1 MKVLV
6 TGAAG
11 FVGRN
16 LCVELAR
23 RADVDLLRFDLDTPA
38 RGLDEGLAQ
47 AEVVFHLAGVNR
59 PDNVE
64 EFHKGNAELT
74 RRICAKLIA
83 LGHKPK
89 LVLSSSIQAEQENPY
104 GLSKRVAEESIRAYT
119 EKTSA
124 PGVVY
129 RLKNLFGKWC
139 RPNYNSV
146 TATFCHNIA
155 NGLPIQ
161 ISDPANVV
169 ELTYIDD
176 VVAAFLA
183 ELSDKRPGFRMA
195 DTLPSHGTN
204 LGELAAL
211 VQGFRDSR
219 QTLLLPDLSRPFV
232 RALYATYL
240 SYLPTDGFAY
250 GLDVKTDPRGKL
262 AEFIKQP
269 CFGQIFVSRT
279 RPGITRGN
287 HFHHTKV
294 EKFLVIEGEAVIRF
308 RPIEGAEVTQ
318 YPVRGEDFKVVD
330 IPPGY
335 THSIQNVGSG
345 DLVTLFWSSQVFDE
359 AHPDT
364 GFLQVIKQ
372 GEPT

>member
-47 AEVVFHLAGVNR
+47 ADVVFHLAGVNR

-74 RRICAKLIA
+74 RRICAKVIA

-89 LVLSSSIQAEQENPY
+89 IVLSSSIQAELDNPY
-104 GLSKRVAEESIRAYT
+104 GMSKRVAEESIRAYT
-119 EKTSA
+119 EKTNA
-124 PGVVY
+124 AGVVY
-129 RLKNLFGKWC
+129 RLKDLFGKWC
-139 RPNYNSV
+139 RPNDNSV
-146 TATFCHNIA
+146 TASFCHNLA
-155 NGLPIQ
+155 NALPIQ

-183 ELSDKRPGFRMA
+183 ELADQRPGFRMA
-195 DTLPSHGTN
+195 DALPAHTLT

-211 VQGFRDSR
+211 IQGFRDSR
-219 QTLLLPDLSRPFV
+219 QTLLPPDFSRPFV

-240 SYLPTDGFAY
+240 SYLPTDRFAY
-250 GLDVKTDPRGKL
+250 ALEVQTDPRGKL
-262 AEFIKQP
+262 AEFFKQP
-269 CFGQIFVSRT
+269 CFGQISVSRT
-279 RPGITRGN
+279 RPGQTRGN

-294 EKFLVIEGEAVIRF
+294 EKFLVIEGQAVIRF
-308 RPIEGAEVTQ
+308 RPIEGDELTQ

-335 THSIQNVGSG
+335 AHSIENVGSG

-359 AHPDT
+359 THPDT
-364 GFLQVIKQ
+364 AFSPVLKP